1 MNTHERFLL
10 AEHQQRVDEAERRGA
25 LEVALRELR
34 RNRPTLRQRAAEKLL
49 ELAYRLSPETR
60 VSTGRTGER
69 RVPARGRI

>member
-10 AEHQQRVDEAERRGA
+10 AEHQQRLDEAERRGD

-49 ELAYRLSPETR
+49 ALAYRLSPET
-60 VSTGRTGER
+60 TPTNIAGKHC
-69 RVPARGRI
+69 VPARGRS